1 MIASRLRPYA
11 THVAGEMSALATRIG
26 AINLG
31 QGFPDE
37 DGPPVMLQAAQQAI
51 ADGLNQYAPLLGIA
65 SLREAI
71 AADRERKYGVSY
83 DPESEVM
90 VTVGATEAIAAIALG
105 LLEPGSEVL
114 AIEPIYD
121 AYPAVASMAG
131 VRLTTAPLVVDG
143 RGFALDLDTLR
154 RAVTR
159 QTAAIIVN
167 SPHNP
172 TGAVLSRDELAAIA
186 EIAVERDIL
195 VITDEVYECL
205 TYDSVQHVP
214 LAALPGMRDRT
225 LTVSSASKMFNCT
238 GWRTGWVCGNA
249 KLIAAVRSAK
259 QFLSYV
265 GAAVFQPAVALALN
279 TQQAW
284 VEQSRLSLQSRRD
297 RLATGLDKIGFDVC
311 HSSGTYFLCVDPTP
325 LGFTDSRSF
334 CAEVPH
340 RAGVAAIPLSA
351 FCIAEGDQFMAWN
364 HLVRVTFCKREDTL
378 DEALRR
384 LAVLTGWPTAHGSGG
399 CRQNPSF
406 NRADFK
412 THLHASGRSV
422 IPARHNS
429 YGAYAVKSGST
440 RSSCTAA
447 GLAIFAAVLAQR
459 ALQPMLCADPPRY
472 ARPSARRR
480 AFSIW
485 FIFGLPETTL
495 SDSVFRQ
502 VRRSG
507 GYRGT
512 CGICR

>member
-11 THVAGEMSALATRIG
+11 THVAGEMSALAARIG

-37 DGPPVMLQAAQQAI
+37 DGPPAMLQAAQQAI

-83 DPESEVM
+83 DPESEVL

-105 LLEPGSEVL
+105 LLEPGSELL
-114 AIEPIYD
+114 AIEPVYD
-121 AYPAVASMAG
+121 AYPAVAAMAG
-131 VRLTTAPLVVDG
+131 VRLTTAPFVTDG
-143 RGFALDLDTLR
+143 LGFALDLDALR

-159 QTAAIIVN
+159 HTAAIIVN

-172 TGAVLSRDELAAIA
+172 TGAVLRRHELEAIA
-186 EIAVERDIL
+186 ELAIEYDIF

-214 LAALPGMRDRT
+214 IASLPGMRDRT
-225 LTVSSASKMFNCT
+225 LTISSASKMFNCT

-284 VEQSRLSLQSRRD
+284 VEESRQSLQSRRD
-297 RLATGLDKIGFDVC
+297 RLAAGLAKLGFDVL
-311 HSSGTYFLCVDPTP
+311 HSSGTFFLCVDPTP

-351 FCIAEGDQFMAWN
+351 FCLTDGDQFTAWN
-364 HLVRVTFCKREDTL
+364 HLVRLTFCKRADTI

-384 LAVLTGWPTAHGSGG
+384 LAVLS
-399 CRQNPSF
+399 
-406 NRADFK
+406 
-412 THLHASGRSV
+412 
-422 IPARHNS
+422 
-429 YGAYAVKSGST
+429 
-440 RSSCTAA
+440 A
-447 GLAIFAAVLAQR
+447 G
-459 ALQPMLCADPPRY
+459 
-472 ARPSARRR
+472 
-480 AFSIW
+480 
-485 FIFGLPETTL
+485 
-495 SDSVFRQ
+495 
-502 VRRSG
+502 
-507 GYRGT
+507 
-512 CGICR
+512 